1 MAARYLKR
9 NCVFHILDGIFFFAA
24 LTILSRQVLIP
35 QMIAELT
42 DSELLLGLVPLVFSL
57 GILVPQAFHA
67 KNVEGLPYKKRRVL
81 LCACIQRVGWLLLL
95 LSMFFFWRTPHS
107 LVVLF
112 VALGLSALGSGLI
125 IPVWTDWFAK
135 TTPDGLWG
143 KLLGARRAMAGPL
156 GIAAGLFLIPPVM
169 THFPAP
175 ARYRILT
182 GIAIGFY
189 ALSVL
194 MVAMVKEDEQPG
206 LPNHRATPWGDY
218 FKDLARILF
227 RRRDF
232 RRFMIAS
239 QLLGVPVV
247 VMMTFLAKYGL
258 TWEPADDAVSGTF
271 TLFFFG
277 ASGLGGLVGGVFSD
291 RAGPVPVLR
300 VLPGVVIASA
310 GLACISQHTAVV
322 SGAFALLGFAFGA
335 LLVVRLPAVFL
346 YAGPERRPSYAAVSF
361 MFLGLGNALT
371 PVTAGA
377 LLDAGLLT
385 FRGMFVACAVLA
397 AAGSAVFFTVARPR
411 PHAT

>member
-1 MAARYLKR
+1 MHSPHRNR
-9 NCVFHILDGIFFFAA
+9 NCVFHVLDGIFFFAA

-42 DSELLLGLVPLVFSL
+42 DSELLLGLVPLIFSL

-67 KNVEGLPYKKRRVL
+67 KHVEGLPYKKRRVL
-81 LCACIQRVGWLLLL
+81 VCAMLQRVGWVFLLVSLL
-95 LSMFFFWRTPHS
+95 IVWKPLHT

-112 VALGLSALGSGLI
+112 TSLALCALGTGLI

-135 TTPDGLWG
+135 TTPDSLWG
-143 KLLGARRAMAGPL
+143 KILGTRRAMAGPL
-156 GIAAGLFLIPPVM
+156 GIAAGLFVIPPVM
-169 THFPAP
+169 SHFSSPR
-175 ARYRILT
+175 RYTILT
-182 GIAIGFY
+182 AIALGFY
-189 ALSVL
+189 ALSLL
-194 MVAMVKEDEQPG
+194 MVALVKEEEQRG
-206 LPNHRATPWGDY
+206 LPDHKTTPWSDY
-218 FKDLARILF
+218 FRDLAWILF

-258 TWEPADDAVSGTF
+258 SWEGADDTVSGTF

-277 ASGLGGLVGGVFSD
+277 ASAVGGLVGGIFSD
-291 RAGPVPVLR
+291 KAGPVCVLR

-310 GLACISQHTAVV
+310 ALACITRQTAAV

-346 YAGPERRPSYAAVSF
+346 FAGPQRRPSYTAVSF
-361 MFLGLGNALT
+361 IFLGLGNALT
-371 PVTAGA
+371 PVAAGA
-377 LLDAGLLT
+377 LLDVGALT
-385 FRGMFVACAVLA
+385 FRGMFIACAVLA
-397 AAGSAVFFTVARPR
+397 AGGCLVFFTVGRPR
-411 PHAT
+411 ALTT